1 MAKTKAAAQFKLGD
15 RVMWQSQAAGGWKEK
30 TGTIIKVVLAGE
42 EVVPRM
48 LTSNG
53 ARSAFGYGSPRNHE
67 SYIVSVPQGTTGKA
81 KPVLYW
87 PVVSKL
93 RPARKEPA
101 RAGSHAAK
109 K

>member
-1 MAKTKAAAQFKLGD
+1 MATKKATQFKLGD
-15 RVMWQSQAAGGWKEK
+15 RVTWESQATGSWKEK
-30 TGTIIKVVLAGE
+30 TGTVIKVVLAGE
-42 EVVPRM
+42 SVEPRM
-48 LTSNG
+48 LTSSG

-67 SYIVSVPQGTTGKA
+67 SYIVSVPQGKTGKA

-101 RAGSHAAK
+101 RAGSYAAK
-109 K
+109 